1 MHYIFSTSRERLL
14 FVLMDSLQ
22 TQEKSWS
29 ERGTLLTMRFR

>member
-1 MHYIFSTSRERLL
+1 MTTFSQHRERLL

-29 ERGTLLTMRFR
+29 ERGTLLAMGFR